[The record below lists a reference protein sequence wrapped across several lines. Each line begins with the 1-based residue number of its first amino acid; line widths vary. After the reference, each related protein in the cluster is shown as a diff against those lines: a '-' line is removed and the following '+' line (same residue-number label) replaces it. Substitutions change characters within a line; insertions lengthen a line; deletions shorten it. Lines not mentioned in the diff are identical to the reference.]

1 MVSAAAGILV
11 GLVVVVLITAVTGY
25 FVALAES
32 GDASLRVPLVY
43 LREVVPMPVPDG
55 PLEGLLEDYR
65 RYLRGCLKT
74 VRFGRVAW
82 SWS

>member
-55 PLEGLLEDYR
+55 PLEDYR